1 MLSQT
6 CTGNSKVPI
15 MLRNEL
21 WQYHLAC
28 ASRIIFLR
36 WQISRGR
43 KKKRVAWTSSYE
55 KRKRGRRTGASKAPE
70 RTCQPGGSTEN
81 DDRPLFPPS
90 GLNYY
95 HPAEHCLLWR
105 RIILLSLGRPDS
117 NTLGEGL
124 REGGERERGVGGKEG
139 THAEGWLCSTRW
151 FHDLLISREK
161 TTRLWKTKVHLSKI
175 IDIFQDNF
183 FIIYLY
189 VKIFDKF

>member
-1 MLSQT
+1 VSSNMYGAFRGTDHAQEWITTVS
-6 CTGNSKVPI
+6 SA
-15 MLRNEL
+15 R
-21 WQYHLAC
+21 

-43 KKKRVAWTSSYE
+43 KKERVAWTSTSYE
-55 KRKRGRRTGASKAPE
+55 KHKGRRKRRRTRASKAPE

-124 REGGERERGVGGKEG
+124 REGDEGEVPGTGKGGTRGRMTVQHPVPRFIDLTRENYGSHEKP
-139 THAEGWLCSTRW
+139 TMKNQNW
-151 FHDLLISREK
+151 FVQK
-161 TTRLWKTKVHLSKI
+161 
-175 IDIFQDNF
+175 
-183 FIIYLY
+183 
-189 VKIFDKF
+189 

>member
-1 MLSQT
+1 MLQLTCPRT
-6 CTGNSKVPI
+6 CTRAYRGTDHVQEWITTTSSA
-15 MLRNEL
+15 R
-21 WQYHLAC
+21 

-43 KKKRVAWTSSYE
+43 KKERVAWTSTSYE
-55 KRKRGRRTGASKAPE
+55 KHKGRRRRRRRRTGASKAPE

-117 NTLGEGL
+117 NTLRRGPAWRRRRGGAGGEGGYTRKDDCAAPGGL
-124 REGGERERGVGGKEG
+124 PPRFIDLTRENYGGY
-139 THAEGWLCSTRW
+139 
-151 FHDLLISREK
+151 EK
-161 TTRLWKTKVHLSKI
+161 PTAKNQKADLSKI
-175 IDIFQDNF
+175 IDV
-183 FIIYLY
+183 L
-189 VKIFDKF
+189 

>member
-1 MLSQT
+1 MLSRT
-6 CTGNSKVPI
+6 CTEHSEVPI

-21 WQYHLAC
+21 RQYHPRR

-43 KKKRVAWTSSYE
+43 KKERVAWTNTSYE
-55 KRKRGRRTGASKAPE
+55 KHKRGRRTGASKAPE

-124 REGGERERGVGGKEG
+124 REGDGGGGGGEGGKERCRR
-139 THAEGWLCSTRW
+139 EREYTRGRMTVRHPAVPRFIDLTRKNHRVMKNKSW
-151 FHDLLISREK
+151 FVENNR
-161 TTRLWKTKVHLSKI
+161 
-175 IDIFQDNF
+175 
-183 FIIYLY
+183 YPPG
-189 VKIFDKF
+189 